1 MADNTPQIRNHAAE
15 KLARDEIVMSM
26 TARFVTDP
34 GIGLVAKSAGFDI
47 LFVDLE
53 HGAHNIETASR
64 ICIASQLAGVT
75 PFVRVPSL
83 EPEWISRV
91 LDVGAMGVICPHID
105 SPEEAQQI
113 VRWAKYPP
121 LGKRAAAGRFPQE
134 NYRRIPTRESYESVN
149 RATTV
154 LAMIESEGGM
164 RHLDKIAATEG
175 IDILH
180 IGVNDLANELGHAGE
195 IDKPKVVVA
204 CLKVIEVARRNGK
217 HVGLGGVAVKPEML
231 KQLIAAGAR
240 YVSLTSDIDLLCAA
254 ADERAAATRKL
265 LAGLPGA
272 GKAT

>member
-195 IDKPKVVVA
+195 IDKPKVVAA

-265 LAGLPGA
+265 LSGLPGA

>member
-195 IDKPKVVVA
+195 IDKPKVVAA